1 MDGAINIKELL
12 SSFAQLAVFAA
23 LLSMGLTLGFS
34 GMTRLWRSPSLL
46 VRSVLAAFV
55 LVPVAAMVVV
65 SVLPLS
71 FEVRAGIAAMAIIP
85 GAPFTYRKMLKG
97 AGDPELAGSFQ
108 ATMALLAVVL
118 VPLWLGILAAMYPND
133 ASASVAVVGRQI
145 LMVQGLPLICG
156 AAVRQWLPDLAEEFA
171 EPLNRISSAM
181 LVGVVVLVLVVGL
194 PLVLRAGFLPILS
207 GVLMAAAALVA
218 GHYLG
223 RPDPLTRQTIAQA
236 TASRNAGLALALIT
250 LNFPNVAHEILVTI
264 AAYAVMTAIASK
276 IYVRLYQKQLAKLN
290 PPSDVAPGVEL

>member
-1 MDGAINIKELL
+1 VDGAFNIKELL
-12 SSFAQLAVFAA
+12 SSFAQLAVFAT
-23 LLSMGLTLGFS
+23 LLSMGLVLGFS
-34 GMTRLWRSPSLL
+34 GMARLWRQPGLL
-46 VRSVLAAFV
+46 VRSVIAAFV
-55 LVPVAAMVVV
+55 VVPVAAMVLVL
-65 SVLPLS
+65 VLPLS
-71 FEVRAGIAAMAIIP
+71 FEVRAGIGAMAIIP

-118 VPLWLGILAAMYPND
+118 VPLWLAILAALYPND

-145 LMVQGLPLICG
+145 LMVQGIPLIGG
-156 AAVRQWLPDLAEEFA
+156 AAIRQWLPDFAEEFA

-181 LVGVVVLVLVVGL
+181 LVGVVVVVLAIGL
-194 PLVLRAGFLPILS
+194 AMVLKAGPLPILA

-223 RPDPLTRQTIAQA
+223 GPDPFTRQTIAQA
-236 TASRNAGLALALIT
+236 TASRNAGLAIALIT

-276 IYVRLYQKQLAKLN
+276 IYVRLYQKQLAKAA
-290 PPSDVAPGVEL
+290 PPSEMTPGLE

>member
-1 MDGAINIKELL
+1 MDGAFNIKELL
-12 SSFAQLAVFAA
+12 SSFAQLTVFAT
-23 LLSMGLTLGFS
+23 LLSMGLVLGFS
-34 GMTRLWRSPSLL
+34 GMVRLWRQPGLL
-46 VRSVLAAFV
+46 VRSVIAAFGV
-55 LVPVAAMVVV
+55 VPVAAMILVW
-65 SVLPLS
+65 VLPLS

-118 VPLWLGILAAMYPND
+118 VPLWLAILAALYPND
-133 ASASVAVVGRQI
+133 AEASVAVVGRQI
-145 LMVQGLPLICG
+145 LMVQGIPLICG
-156 AAVRQWLPDLAEEFA
+156 AAIRQWLPDLAEEFA

-181 LVGVVVLVLVVGL
+181 LVGVVVLVLVIGL
-194 PLVLRAGFLPILS
+194 AMVLKAGPLPILA

-223 RPDPLTRQTIAQA
+223 GPDPFTRQTIAQA
-236 TASRNAGLALALIT
+236 TASRNAGLAIALMT

-276 IYVRLYQKQLAKLN
+276 IYVRLYQKQLAKAA
-290 PPSDVAPGVEL
+290 PPSEMTPGLE

>member
-1 MDGAINIKELL
+1 MDGSINIKELL
-12 SSFAQLAVFAA
+12 SSFAQLAVFAT
-23 LLSMGLTLGFS
+23 LLSMGLVLGFS
-34 GMTRLWRSPSLL
+34 GMARLWRQPGLL
-46 VRSVLAAFV
+46 LRSVIAAFV
-55 LVPVAAMVVV
+55 IVPLAAMILVW
-65 SVLPLS
+65 VLPLS
-71 FEVRAGIAAMAIIP
+71 FEVRAGIAAMAVIP

-108 ATMALLAVVL
+108 ATMALLAIVL
-118 VPLWLGILAAMYPND
+118 VPLWLAILAALYPND

-145 LMVQGLPLICG
+145 LMVQGIPLICG
-156 AAVRQWLPDLAEEFA
+156 AAIRQWLPDLAEEFA

-181 LVGVVVLVLVVGL
+181 LVGLVVLVLAIGL
-194 PLVLRAGFLPILS
+194 AMVLKAGPLAILA

-223 RPDPLTRQTIAQA
+223 GPDPLTRQTIAQA

-264 AAYAVMTAIASK
+264 ATYAVMTAIASK
-276 IYVRLYQKQLAKLN
+276 IYVRLYQKQLAKVA
-290 PPSDVAPGVEL
+290 PPSEMTPGLE

>member
-1 MDGAINIKELL
+1 MDGSINIKELL
-12 SSFAQLAVFAA
+12 SSFAQLAVFAT
-23 LLSMGLTLGFS
+23 LLSMGLVLGFG
-34 GMTRLWRSPSLL
+34 GMARLWRQPGLL
-46 VRSVLAAFV
+46 LRSVIAAFV
-55 LVPVAAMVVV
+55 IVPLAAMILVW
-65 SVLPLS
+65 VLPLS
-71 FEVRAGIAAMAIIP
+71 FEVRAGIAAMAVIP

-108 ATMALLAVVL
+108 ATMALLAIVL
-118 VPLWLGILAAMYPND
+118 VPLWLAILAALYPND

-145 LMVQGLPLICG
+145 LMVQGIPLICG
-156 AAVRQWLPDLAEEFA
+156 AAIRQWLPDLAEEFA

-181 LVGVVVLVLVVGL
+181 LVGLVVLVLAIGL
-194 PLVLRAGFLPILS
+194 AMVLKAGPLAILA

-223 RPDPLTRQTIAQA
+223 GPDPLTRQTIAQA

-264 AAYAVMTAIASK
+264 ATYAVMTAIASK
-276 IYVRLYQKQLAKLN
+276 IYVRLYQKQLAKVA
-290 PPSDVAPGVEL
+290 PPSEMTPGLE